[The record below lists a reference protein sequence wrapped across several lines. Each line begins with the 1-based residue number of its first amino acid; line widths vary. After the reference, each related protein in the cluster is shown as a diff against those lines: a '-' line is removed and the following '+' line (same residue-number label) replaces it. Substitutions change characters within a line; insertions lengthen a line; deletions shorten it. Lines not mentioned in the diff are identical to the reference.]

1 MIIMLATKESITN
14 FIPQRAPFVM
24 IDALES
30 ATEEGF
36 KTHFHIESDNL
47 FLENGQ
53 LSESSLIENIAQTC
67 AAGFGYINSQK
78 GTGEGQLGFIGA
90 ISKLFVTDFAKL
102 GDSIETNVT
111 ILSSFENIHLIEGI
125 ASRNG
130 NELVKCQMKIVIA

>member
-1 MIIMLATKESITN
+1 MLATKESITN

-30 ATEEGF
+30 ASDEGF
-36 KTHFHIESDNL
+36 KTQFNIEEGNL
-47 FLENGQ
+47 FLQNGV

-67 AAGFGYINSQK
+67 AAGFGYVNMQK

-90 ISKLFVTDFAKL
+90 ISKLFVSNQAKL
-102 GDSIETNVT
+102 GDLIETNITV
-111 ILSSFENIHLIEGI
+111 ISSFENIHLIEGI
-125 ASRNG
+125 ASCEG